1 MSNFATRILFVG
13 AAIPALFAL
22 ATYVPFMD
30 HLPLA
35 ILVLAFAAGSGVELR
50 RIVEPSAAKPR
61 TVLAA
66 LFAALPSAVV
76 YAVRQARPEAGLAA
90 SWLAPVA
97 GVSIGLFLISAL
109 PIALPRKADNV
120 RASVAIATANAFYL
134 LYPGA
139 LASTIIVI
147 LGSTAES
154 GLLLIWFATVVFGND
169 SLAWLAG
176 VTLGHKRGIFTVSP
190 NKSLEGL
197 LAGMAGSVGFAFLGP
212 VLLPGIVPR
221 SWPTLLA
228 LGLACGVAVVAG
240 DLFESAIK
248 RSAGVKDSGSIV
260 PGRGG
265 ILDSFDSLL
274 FAAPVF
280 IGVLAAAGVAL

>member
-1 MSNFATRILFVG
+1 MSNFVTRILFVG
-13 AAIPALFAL
+13 AAVPALFAL
-22 ATYVPFMD
+22 AVYVPFMD

-35 ILVLAFAAGSGVELR
+35 ALVLAFAAGSGVELR
-50 RIVEPSAAKPR
+50 RMMEPSAGAPR
-61 TVLAA
+61 SVAAA
-66 LFAALPSAVV
+66 LLAVLPGAAV
-76 YAVRQARPEAGLAA
+76 YAVRLARPEAGLAA

-97 GVSIGLFLISAL
+97 GVAIGAFLASAL
-109 PIALPRKADNV
+109 PVALPRKADSV
-120 RASVAIATANAFYL
+120 RSSVSVASSNAFYL

-139 LASTIIVI
+139 LASAIVVI
-147 LGSTAES
+147 LGSTEES

-176 VTLGHKRGIFTVSP
+176 VTLGRRRGIFTVSP

-197 LAGMAGSVGFAFLGP
+197 VAGMAGSVGFSFLGP
-212 VLLPGIVPR
+212 VLMPGIVPW
-221 SWPTLLA
+221 SWPMLID
-228 LGLACGVAVVAG
+228 LGLGCGVAVVAG
-240 DLFESAIK
+240 DLFESSIK

>member
-1 MSNFATRILFVG
+1 MSNFVTRILFVG
-13 AAIPALFAL
+13 AAVPALFAL
-22 ATYVPFMD
+22 AVYVPFMD

-35 ILVLAFAAGSGVELR
+35 ALALAFAAGSGVELR
-50 RIVEPSAAKPR
+50 RMMEPSAGASR
-61 TVLAA
+61 SVVAA
-66 LFAALPSAVV
+66 LLAVLPGAAV
-76 YAVRQARPEAGLAA
+76 YAVRLARPEAGLAA

-97 GVSIGLFLISAL
+97 GVAIGAFLASAL
-109 PIALPRKADNV
+109 PVALPRKADSV
-120 RASVAIATANAFYL
+120 RASVSVAASNAFYL

-139 LASTIIVI
+139 LASAIVVI
-147 LGSTAES
+147 LGSTEES

-176 VTLGHKRGIFTVSP
+176 VTLGRRRGIFTVSP

-197 LAGMAGSVGFAFLGP
+197 VAGMAGSVGFSFLGP
-212 VLLPGIVPR
+212 VLMPGIVPW
-221 SWPTLLA
+221 SWPMLIG
-228 LGLACGVAVVAG
+228 LGLGCGVAVVAG
-240 DLFESAIK
+240 DLFESSIK